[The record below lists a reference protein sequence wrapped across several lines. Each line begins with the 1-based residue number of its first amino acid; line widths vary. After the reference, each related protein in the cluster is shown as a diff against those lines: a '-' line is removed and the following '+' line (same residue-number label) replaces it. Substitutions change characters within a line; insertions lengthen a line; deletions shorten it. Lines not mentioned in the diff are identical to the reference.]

1 MNALTCQ
8 EQQMIQN
15 LLDTGYAHAA
25 RAFFCLVKQQVSFQT
40 ISFGVFQIG
49 ATAPL
54 NDQEKCLTLVLT
66 DVLGEL
72 DGRSYLVLTEAE
84 CVAIQEACLPATG
97 DSHRPTAMDKALL
110 KEIDNILS
118 AAMITKL
125 SEALGLHIYG
135 GVPQLFTL
143 SPEASR
149 EKVREKLFLTDQD
162 YQLVVSAQFL
172 FERSPSVQ
180 PQFLWILPAAF
191 LDHVQGYLR
200 SIS

>member
-25 RAFFCLVKQQVSFQT
+25 RAFSALVNQPVSFET
-40 ISFGVFQIG
+40 ISFGISSMG
-49 ATAPL
+49 SIAPL
-54 NDQEKCLTLVLT
+54 NDQEERLTLILT
-66 DVLGEL
+66 DILGEL

-84 CVAIQEACLPATG
+84 CSAIQKACLPTG
-97 DSHRPTAMDKALL
+97 NSHRQTAMNEALL

-125 SEALGLHIYG
+125 SEALGVHIYG

-143 SPEASR
+143 PPEASR
-149 EKVREKLFLTDQD
+149 EKIREGLFPVDQG
-162 YQLVVSAQFL
+162 YQLVISARFL

-180 PQFLWILPAAF
+180 PQFLWKLPAAF

-200 SIS
+200 SVS